1 MIRDPRR
8 VSVHP
13 VCHDSGCRSYVVIA
27 PETND
32 AAVVDPLRDK
42 LSQTLALLDARRG
55 KLRWIIE
62 THSHGDHLSGA
73 ALLAERTGAEVVIHP
88 ASPGRVG
95 TVRPA
100 DRETLPFGEHGL
112 RIHHAPG
119 NAVDALV
126 VEASGCFFTGDTLLI
141 GTVGLQ
147 DTGTVN
153 GKAWYE
159 SLDRIFHDAPDETVV
174 HPGHDDMGRDK
185 TTLKSERTGNLWL
198 RTDDLESFLTMVA
211 SDERKPRKDRERVL
225 EANREG
231 VHELPADLAPAEGLV
246 APAEVAEI
254 AAAVSRGQ
262 AAPNKSGPPVRGH
275 HAVMVLGGLLAAA
288 GTILGWL
295 VNPNL
300 HALSLVAS
308 VVLLGVGMPGF
319 ERSRRR
325 KDNEPSLYYQG
336 PQKLHPLSD

>member
-1 MIRDPRR
+1 MIRDPRK

-27 PETND
+27 PESND

-42 LSQTLALLDARRG
+42 LSQTLALLDAQRG

-73 ALLAERTGAEVVIHP
+73 ALLAERTGAEVVSHP
-88 ASPGRVG
+88 VSPGGVG
-95 TVRPA
+95 TTRPA
-100 DRETLPFGEHGL
+100 DGDVLPFGEHGL

-126 VEASGCFFTGDTLLI
+126 VEARGCFFTGDTLLI

-147 DTGTVN
+147 DTGTVD
-153 GKAWYE
+153 GRAWFE
-159 SLDRIFHDAPDETVV
+159 SLDRIFRDVPDETVV

-198 RTDDLESFLTMVA
+198 RTDDLETFLTMVA
-211 SDERKPRKDRERVL
+211 SDERQPRKDRDRVL

-231 VHELPADLAPAEGLV
+231 VRKLPSDLAPAEGLT
-246 APAEVAEI
+246 APAEIAEI
-254 AAAVSRGQ
+254 AAAASRGH
-262 AAPNKSGPPVRGH
+262 AVPTKSGPPAAGH
-275 HAVMVLGGLLAAA
+275 HGVMVIAGLLAAA

-300 HALSLVAS
+300 HALSLVAA
-308 VVLLGVGMPGF
+308 VILLAVGMPGL
-319 ERSRRR
+319 ERARRR
-325 KDNEPSLYYQG
+325 KDNEPTLYYQG